1 MTSKVLYAAVLCGL
15 AGTATAQ
22 TVLTVIHDD
31 ATIEY
36 DLAALQALPQTE
48 YTTENGFI
56 DNTSLFSGPL
66 LRDVLELS
74 DLLDEDT
81 ITLKAANDYE
91 ISYPVSDATDY
102 DVIIAT
108 KMDGDE
114 MSVREKGPL
123 WLMYP
128 FSDFPELSDGIFK
141 SRIIWQLVEVSS
153 P

>member
-1 MTSKVLYAAVLCGL
+1 MTNRVLYAAVLCAL
-15 AGTATAQ
+15 AETATAQ
-22 TVLTVIHDD
+22 TVLTVKHDD

-36 DLAALQALPQTE
+36 DLAALQGLPQTE
-48 YTTENGFI
+48 YKTENGFM
-56 DNTSLFSGPL
+56 DGASVFSGPL

-108 KMDGDE
+108 QVDGNV

-128 FSDFPELSDGIFK
+128 FSDFPELSDELFK
-141 SRIIWQLVEVSS
+141 SRLVWQLVEVSS
-153 P
+153 Q

>member
-1 MTSKVLYAAVLCGL
+1 MINRVLYAAVLCAL
-15 AGTATAQ
+15 TGTATAQ
-22 TVLTVIHDD
+22 TVLTVIHDG

-56 DNTSLFSGPL
+56 DSASVFSGPL

-74 DLLDEDT
+74 DLHDEDT
-81 ITLKAANDYE
+81 ITLKAANDYK

-108 KMDGDE
+108 QMDGVV

-141 SRIIWQLVEVSS
+141 SRIIWQLIEVSS
-153 P
+153 E